1 MAQHRPRFKPVSFC
15 DLLASQSLL
24 RRHDLLLP
32 CLQAQVLEE
41 LLERVVL
48 PEPLADQARTAW
60 LQGRTL
66 ESVREMLW
74 GQRGWG
80 AEDLEWQMLK
90 QSKMQL
96 LAQELFA
103 AKAEAHFFKRK
114 DQLDQVVYSLLRTQD
129 ANLARELYLQII
141 DGEADFSSL
150 AKQYSDGPERYSQGI
165 IGPKPLSAAH
175 PALMERLRVASDGQ
189 VIEPFRVAEY
199 WLVVRREKLEA
210 AEFDQQ
216 ASDKMV
222 LELLQEHIKEE
233 VMRRLSVL
241 NHSSEG

>member
-1 MAQHRPRFKPVSFC
+1 MSFC
-15 DLLASQSLL
+15 DLLASESLL
-24 RRHDLLLP
+24 RRHDLLLS
-32 CLQAQVLEE
+32 CLQAEVLEE
-41 LLERVVL
+41 LLEPVAL

-66 ESVREMLW
+66 ESVRAMLW
-74 GQRGWG
+74 GQRGWR

-90 QSKMQL
+90 QCKMQL

-103 AKAEAHFFKRK
+103 AKAEARFFKRK

-129 ANLARELYLQII
+129 VNLARELYLQII

-175 PALMERLRVASDGQ
+175 PVLMERLRTASDGQ
-189 VIEPFRVAEY
+189 VIEPFQVAEY
-199 WLVVRREKLEA
+199 WLVVRREKLQA

-216 ASDKMV
+216 ASEKMA
-222 LELLQEHIKEE
+222 LELLQENIQEE
-233 VMRRLSVL
+233 VMRRLSL
-241 NHSSEG
+241 INQSSAG